1 MLNQNPLW
9 RYLLVVGVLLLA
21 LVYALPNLYPED
33 PALNI
38 NATRGGAVS
47 ETTRQ
52 QLEEQ
57 LVASGITPKAV
68 TLENGQ
74 VLVRFQ
80 SAEDQL
86 RGRQVATEL
95 LGNVNYVTALNLVPT
110 TPAWLAAIGASP
122 MKLGLDLRGG
132 VHFLMAVDMKAALDK
147 NINDLTQAFRAD
159 LREARV
165 RYRSVSADLERSQ
178 VQVLLRSA
186 EDVVAARAALS
197 KLDREYVFTDGA
209 AEFSLNVSLSG
220 ALIGILLYVGMR
232 FEWRLSVGAVLALG
246 HDVIITLGLFSLLQL
261 EFDLT
266 VLAAILALIGYSIND
281 TIVVFDRI
289 RESFRKLRDATPE
302 ETVNDAVTATLNRTV
317 VTSLTTIIVLVVL
330 FYMGG
335 ALIHNFATALLFG
348 IAIGTY
354 SSVFVASGIA
364 VQLGLNREDML
375 PPPPPEK
382 EGEGTEPL
390 L

>member
-1 MLNQNPLW
+1 VRIFRFEQAINFMRFKWPALMLSA
-9 RYLLVVGVLLLA
+9 LLVLGSLGLLA
-21 LVYALPNLYPED
+21 VKG
-33 PALNI
+33 I
-38 NATRGGAVS
+38 N
-47 ETTRQ
+47 
-52 QLEEQ
+52 
-57 LVASGITPKAV
+57 
-68 TLENGQ
+68 
-74 VLVRFQ
+74 
-80 SAEDQL
+80 
-86 RGRQVATEL
+86 
-95 LGNVNYVTALNLVPT
+95 
-110 TPAWLAAIGASP
+110 W
-122 MKLGLDLRGG
+122 GLDFTGG
-132 VHFLMAVDMKAALDK
+132 TVLEVGFTQDA
-147 NINDLTQAFRAD
+147 DLTQVRNVLAERGYAD
-159 LREARV
+159 AVVQYFGSSQDISIRIAPRDGVEQSRISNEILTALAQTTADGVEMRRIEFVGPSVGGELREQGGLAMLV
-165 RYRSVSADLERSQ
+165 A
-178 VQVLLRSA
+178 LL
-186 EDVVAARAALS
+186 
-197 KLDREYVFTDGA
+197 
-209 AEFSLNVSLSG
+209 
-220 ALIGILLYVGMR
+220 GILLYVGMR
-232 FEWRLSVGAVLALG
+232 FEWRLSVGAVLALA

-302 ETVNDAVTATLNRTV
+302 ETVNDAVTSTLNRTV
-317 VTSLTTIIVLVVL
+317 VTSLTTIIVLIVL

-390 L
+390 M

>member
-1 MLNQNPLW
+1 MRIFRFQQAINFMRFKWPALMFSAA
-9 RYLLVVGVLLLA
+9 LVLGSLGLLA
-21 LVYALPNLYPED
+21 VKG
-33 PALNI
+33 I
-38 NATRGGAVS
+38 NWGLDFTGGTVIEAGF
-47 ETTRQ
+47 
-52 QLEEQ
+52 
-57 LVASGITPKAV
+57 A
-68 TLENGQ
+68 
-74 VLVRFQ
+74 Q
-80 SAEDQL
+80 SA
-86 RGRQVATEL
+86 
-95 LGNVNYVTALNLVPT
+95 
-110 TPAWLAAIGASP
+110 
-122 MKLGLDLRGG
+122 
-132 VHFLMAVDMKAALDK
+132 
-147 NINDLTQAFRAD
+147 DLTQIRSVLAERGYPDAVVQYFGSSRDVAIRIAPRD
-159 LREARV
+159 GVEQSRIANEILSALAQTSEGAVEMRRIEFVGPSVGAELREQGGLAMLV
-165 RYRSVSADLERSQ
+165 A
-178 VQVLLRSA
+178 LL
-186 EDVVAARAALS
+186 
-197 KLDREYVFTDGA
+197 
-209 AEFSLNVSLSG
+209 
-220 ALIGILLYVGMR
+220 GIMLYVGMR
-232 FEWRLSVGAVLALG
+232 FEWRLSLGAVLALG

-317 VTSLTTIIVLVVL
+317 VTSLTTIIVLIVL

-354 SSVFVASGIA
+354 SSVFVASGLA

>member
-1 MLNQNPLW
+1 MRIFRFTDAINFMRFKWPALMLSA
-9 RYLLVVGVLLLA
+9 LLVLGSFGLLFTKGINWGLDFTGGTVIEVGFAENADLTQVRAILA
-21 LVYALPNLYPED
+21 ESGYPD
-33 PALNI
+33 
-38 NATRGGAVS
+38 AVVQYFGS
-47 ETTRQ
+47 SQDVAIRISPREGV
-52 QLEEQ
+52 EQ
-57 LVASGITPKAV
+57 SRISN
-68 TLENGQ
+68 EI
-74 VLVRFQ
+74 
-80 SAEDQL
+80 
-86 RGRQVATEL
+86 
-95 LGNVNYVTALNLVPT
+95 
-110 TPAWLAAIGASP
+110 LAAISQTSETPVEMRRIEFVGPSVGDEL
-122 MKLGLDLRGG
+122 KEQGGLAML
-132 VHFLMAVDMKAALDK
+132 A
-147 NINDLTQAFRAD
+147 
-159 LREARV
+159 
-165 RYRSVSADLERSQ
+165 
-178 VQVLLRSA
+178 
-186 EDVVAARAALS
+186 
-197 KLDREYVFTDGA
+197 
-209 AEFSLNVSLSG
+209 

-232 FEWRLSVGAVLALG
+232 FEWRLSVGAVVALG

-354 SSVFVASGIA
+354 SSVFVASGVA